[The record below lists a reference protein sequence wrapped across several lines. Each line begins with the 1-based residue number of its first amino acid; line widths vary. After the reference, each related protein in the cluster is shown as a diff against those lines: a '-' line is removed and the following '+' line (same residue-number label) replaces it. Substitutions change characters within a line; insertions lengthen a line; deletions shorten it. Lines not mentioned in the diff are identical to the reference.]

1 MVDAIVGAVI
11 MVVSTT
17 SLLLAIEVAEDA
29 FRAAGRYPLNEDEL
43 MLLDSLSESL
53 SDNPAVL
60 KEIEGVEDQ
69 VSKQLI
75 SKCHHG

>member
-53 SDNPAVL
+53 SDNPVVL

-69 VSKQLI
+69 VSKLPTQYR
-75 SKCHHG
+75 

>member
-17 SLLLAIEVAEDA
+17 FLLALEVAEDA
-29 FRAAGRYPLNEDEL
+29 FRAAGRYPLTEDEL
-43 MLLDSLSESL
+43 MLLDGLSESL

-69 VSKQLI
+69 VSKLPTQYR
-75 SKCHHG
+75 

>member
-17 SLLLAIEVAEDA
+17 SLLLAIEVAEDT

-43 MLLDSLSESL
+43 MLLDGLSESL

-69 VSKQLI
+69 VSKLPTQYR
-75 SKCHHG
+75 